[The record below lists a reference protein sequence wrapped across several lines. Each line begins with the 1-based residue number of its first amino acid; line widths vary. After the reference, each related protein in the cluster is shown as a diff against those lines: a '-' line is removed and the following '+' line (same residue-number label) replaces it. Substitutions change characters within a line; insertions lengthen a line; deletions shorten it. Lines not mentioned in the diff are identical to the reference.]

1 MPRLYRGLPGRLAS
15 LCRFAHLR
23 RAVLVLQRGWIGVM
37 SLRLQSKHPSDFLV
51 RIQHADGVTPALVAK
66 LAAQSGVRLDGSARL
81 CRLMAAE
88 AWTEVALVLIEMALP
103 AWRPVRLVFDDGEW
117 CCALS
122 RHWQLPDWLDE
133 AVEAR
138 HALVPLALLGAA
150 VQALQ

>member
-1 MPRLYRGLPGRLAS
+1 
-15 LCRFAHLR
+15 
-23 RAVLVLQRGWIGVM
+23 M
-37 SLRLQSKHPSDFLV
+37 SLRLQSKHPADFLE
-51 RIQHADGVTPALVAK
+51 RIQHADGVTPELVAK
-66 LAAQSGVRLDGSARL
+66 LAAQAGVRLDGSARL

-150 VQALQ
+150 VQALQTSREPTAGDPRTVPQGGLPSTDVLDVACCENFA